1 MLMASVDTCT
11 SSSKTSN
18 IMNLKYFSLPMNNN
32 GSCSCV
38 GFQISDS
45 DTGSRANN

>member
-1 MLMASVDTCT
+1 MASVDTWT

-32 GSCSCV
+32 GSSCA
-38 GFQISDS
+38 GFQICDS
-45 DTGSRANN
+45 DTGSRATN